1 MRNRTLLY
9 VVLALSFVALLPV
22 RTVAWGTKGHEI
34 IARVATDRL
43 SGKARESILKLL
55 QGESLET
62 VSTWADQI
70 NTQRPDTTSWHSVD
84 IAVNYHD
91 YQRARD
97 CRKGICIIEAI
108 EQQRRVLQNPKY
120 SDSERA
126 EALKFL
132 VHLIADLHMPFHVA
146 TNDNPPDMA
155 ANRVKVTFLNGRPT
169 NLHAVWDNDI
179 INTALRDS
187 RQGVAEYASQLG
199 QQGRRANKGGYGLSQ
214 GNVTQWALE
223 THGLAANAYILPGN
237 EWMVNKGKVYN
248 LDDAY
253 YRKSK
258 AVVDNQ
264 LFKAGVRL
272 ADVLNEIFR

>member
-9 VVLALSFVALLPV
+9 VVLALSFVVLFPI
-22 RTVAWGTKGHEI
+22 RTAAWGTKGHQI

-43 SGKARESILKLL
+43 SSKARDSILKLL
-55 QGESLET
+55 QGESLEA

-70 NTQRPDTTSWHSVD
+70 QSQRPDTTSWHFVD
-84 IAVNYHD
+84 IAVKYHD

-97 CRKGICIIEAI
+97 CRKGVCIIEAI
-108 EQQRRVLQNPKY
+108 EQQRRVLENPKY

-132 VHLIADLHMPFHVA
+132 VHLIGDLHVPFHVA
-146 TNDNPPDMA
+146 TNDNPPDAA

-179 INTALRDS
+179 INTALRDT

-199 QQGRRANKGGYGLSQ
+199 RRGGGGKAGYASSRGT
-214 GNVTQWALE
+214 VTQWAVE
-223 THGLAANAYILPGN
+223 THELATNAYILPGN
-237 EWMVNKGKVYN
+237 EWMLNNGKVYN

-253 YRKSK
+253 YKK
-258 AVVDNQ
+258 NKTVVDKQ
-264 LFKAGVRL
+264 LLMAGVRL
-272 ADVLNEIFR
+272 ADVLNDIFR